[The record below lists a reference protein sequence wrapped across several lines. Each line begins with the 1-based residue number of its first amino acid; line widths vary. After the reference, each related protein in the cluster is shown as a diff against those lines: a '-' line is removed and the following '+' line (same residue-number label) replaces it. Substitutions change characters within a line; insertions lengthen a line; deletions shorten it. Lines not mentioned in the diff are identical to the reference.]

1 MTARTRPRT
10 ILVAIAAAALAA
22 PIAAVAV
29 LAGPVEAAGNVGPRK
44 HEVTMYKVEQQLD
57 LSGEF
62 PDSDAHEHLY
72 CDNGDIALDGMW
84 RVEHVDQ
91 FDPSDED
98 PDDPEGGFYHDER
111 DVVVYASY
119 PDSSDNREWHFRL
132 ENFSQGNAQVKLFI
146 TCIKGRTEATANHG
160 HDINIS
166 PVYTD
171 TSHHSLGAGAQDL
184 EFDGTC
190 DPGYYAVAPGFNFVN
205 NEYNEPFRSW
215 PIASGRSWHWAFKVT
230 DPHPELNVYL
240 RCLRKK
246 VDSEFGPGA
255 SKKHTHKVPMVYRP
269 NLAGF
274 ATDVSPAHRSVER
287 RFDCDQGAG
296 NYSSYKAMVG
306 AFWIDDPHHVWFL
319 GMDPRPKQR
328 AYRFWYDGSSS
339 NTVYLGALCIR
350 ARTDKQIKP

>member
-1 MTARTRPRT
+1 MTAHTRSRTF
-10 ILVAIAAAALAA
+10 LVAAAAAALAA
-22 PIAAVAV
+22 PLAIVAALSSPAT
-29 LAGPVEAAGNVGPRK
+29 AAVGPRL
-44 HEVTMYKVEQQLD
+44 HEVTMYKVEKQVD
-57 LSGEF
+57 LGEF

-72 CDNGDIALDGMW
+72 CNDGDIALDGMW
-84 RVEHVDQ
+84 RVDHVDQ
-91 FDPSDED
+91 YDPSDAD
-98 PDDPEGGFYHDER
+98 PDDPVTYNDER

-119 PDSSDNREWHFRL
+119 PDGTDDRKWHFRL
-132 ENFSQGNAQVKLFI
+132 ENLAQGSAQVKLFI
-146 TCIKGRTEATANHG
+146 TCIRGRTEATANHT
-160 HDINIS
+160 HDVVIS
-166 PVYTD
+166 QVYTD
-171 TSHHSLGAGAQDL
+171 SSHHALVPGTNELD
-184 EFDGTC
+184 FDGTC

-205 NEYNEPFRSW
+205 NEYNEIFRSW

-230 DPHPELNVYL
+230 DPNPELNVYL

-255 SKKHTHKVPMVYRP
+255 PKKHTHKIPMVYRP

-306 AFWIDDPHHVWFL
+306 AFWVDDPHHVWFL